1 MLPVIPPSIVIVS
14 LATNFVIAVA
24 VWRILAAATARSG
37 IPPERQRFMRI
48 ATGVALGGW
57 LGAALLLAPAPASLL
72 ARDRFYLTPVIPLFA
87 VASLTLTLLA
97 VRFSPSFRRVLDA
110 ASLPAMIGVQLYRT
124 IGLLFVILLGL
135 GQLPAHFA
143 QPAGWGDIAIGVTAP
158 LVALALARG
167 LAGSVPLAF
176 AWNVLGIADLVVA
189 VGLGTGYLA
198 PLLMPSLG
206 ARVPP
211 VAAMGVFP
219 LIVVPIFAVPVSVLL
234 HLLSLRK
241 LRREAH
247 LGGRLVPRPAA

>member
-14 LATNFVIAVA
+14 LATYLVIAVA
-24 VWRILAAATARSG
+24 VWRILATATARSG
-37 IPPERQRFMRI
+37 LPPERQRSMRI

-72 ARDRFYLTPVIPLFA
+72 TRDRFSLTPLIPLFA

-143 QPAGWGDIAIGVTAP
+143 QPAGWGDIAVGLTAP
-158 LVALALARG
+158 LVALALARR
-167 LAGSVPLAF
+167 LPGSVPLAV
-176 AWNVLGIADLVVA
+176 AWNLLGLTDLVLA

-198 PLLMPSLG
+198 PILVPSLG

-211 VAAMGVFP
+211 AAAMGVFP
-219 LIVVPIFAVPVSVLL
+219 LILVPLFTVPVSALL

-241 LRREAH
+241 IRREAP